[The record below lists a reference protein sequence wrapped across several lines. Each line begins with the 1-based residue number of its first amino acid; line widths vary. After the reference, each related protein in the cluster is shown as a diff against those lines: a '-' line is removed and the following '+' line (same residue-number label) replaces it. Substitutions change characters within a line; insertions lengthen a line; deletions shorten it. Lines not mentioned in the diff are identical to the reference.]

1 MKISSAIADNVTEVL
16 NKIHEF
22 TRRRRE
28 VIAENILNVNV
39 AGYEPRDLNANEFAN
54 LMTQAISEHIRNRR
68 LLLCDG
74 RTIRFGVNGSF
85 EAEPVVDAKAAK
97 LLASDS
103 KAYLQ
108 HQFEKL
114 TETLVNNQVAG
125 ALLVKKERAT
135 SAPRYFQE
143 G

>member
-1 MKISSAIADNVTEVL
+1 MKMSSAITDNITEVL
-16 NKIHEF
+16 NKIGEF

-28 VIAENILNVNV
+28 IIAENILNVNMP
-39 AGYEPRDLNANEFAN
+39 GYEPKDLNAGEFAN
-54 LMTQAISEHIRNRR
+54 LMAQAISEHIQNSR
-68 LLLCDG
+68 LMLCDG
-74 RTIRFGVNGSF
+74 RTIRFGANGSF
-85 EAEPVVDAKAAK
+85 EAEPVVDAKAAR

-103 KAYLQ
+103 KSYLL

-135 SAPRYFQE
+135 SAPRFFQ
-143 G
+143 GS